1 MTLGA
6 KKNFF
11 RAFWDFFVLFSGIS
25 TASNLTRTQ
34 SRPVRRRGLFLYR
47 PGSGQPPDRPR
58 RDPGMGPDPAP
69 EPAPQLGT
77 EIGRIEAMPLTRQQA
92 LDRFHSPDLIGLGF
106 EADAVRRRLH
116 PEGVVSY
123 IIDRNINYTNF
134 CTEYC
139 SFCAFYRP
147 LKGPRSE
154 EGYILEFEK
163 IYEKIAETLEMG
175 GTGVLMQGG
184 IHPDLKIEW
193 FERLF
198 SSIKERFPQIWLH
211 CLTSSEILAIAR
223 YSDLTLRETLIRLRA
238 AGLDSIPGGGAEI
251 LDDDVRE
258 RVARLKCNTEDWL
271 SVHRTAHQLGM
282 RTTATMMFGMG
293 ESVEQ
298 RINHFEVIRQLQ
310 EETGGFTAFIPW
322 SFQPGH
328 TALGGR
334 GWDEATS
341 VEYLKVLAISRLYLD
356 NIENVQASWVTQGL
370 KVLELGLHFGG
381 NDVGSVMLEENVVK
395 AAGTSNCTTE
405 EELRRIIRD
414 AGFKPVQ
421 RDTLYRTMFLS

>member
-1 MTLGA
+1 
-6 KKNFF
+6 
-11 RAFWDFFVLFSGIS
+11 
-25 TASNLTRTQ
+25 
-34 SRPVRRRGLFLYR
+34 
-47 PGSGQPPDRPR
+47 
-58 RDPGMGPDPAP
+58 
-69 EPAPQLGT
+69 
-77 EIGRIEAMPLTRQQA
+77 MPLTREQA
-92 LDRFHSPDLIGLGF
+92 LDYFRSTDLIGLGF

-139 SFCAFYRP
+139 NFCAFYRP
-147 LKGPRSE
+147 LKGPRAS
-154 EGYILEFEK
+154 EGYILDFDK

-184 IHPDLKIEW
+184 IHPDLKIDW

-198 SSIKERFPQIWLH
+198 RGIKEQFPQIWLH
-211 CLTSSEILAIAR
+211 CLSASEVLAIAE
-223 YSDLTLRETLIRLRA
+223 YSGLDLKTTIARLRD

-251 LDDDVRE
+251 LDDEVRF
-258 RVARLKCNTEDWL
+258 RIARLKCRTEDWV
-271 SVHRTAHQLGM
+271 SVHRTAHELGM
-282 RTTATMMFGMG
+282 RTTATMMFGVG
-293 ESVEQ
+293 ETHEQ
-298 RINHFEVIRQLQ
+298 RVNHFEVIRRLQ

-322 SFQPGH
+322 SFQPGN

-381 NDVGSVMLEENVVK
+381 NDVGSVMLEENVVR

-421 RDTLYRTMFLS
+421 RDTLYRTMFLN